1 VISTAVFLIYHI
13 VSNPEQITKLRQELA
28 TIDDVTQHSQ
38 LQNLTHLNAVI
49 DETLRLHPS
58 VPSGGLRDT
67 PPEGIT
73 VGSTY
78 IPGNTIV
85 LVPHYSL
92 GRREYSIQFHR
103 IYSNKQTRR
112 RLLRPTAQIH
122 TRALDHAPRTSQE
135 SLRLHSLPKR

>member
-1 VISTAVFLIYHI
+1 MYHI
-13 VSNPEQITKLRQELA
+13 AKDPEQIAKIRKELK
-28 TIDDVTQHSQ
+28 TIDDVTSHSQ
-38 LQNLTHLNAVI
+38 LQYLTHLNAVI

-73 VGSTY
+73 IGSTY

-92 GRREYSIQFHR
+92 GRRKCSYQLLWLSADIQ
-103 IYSNKQTRR
+103 SRR
-112 RLLRPTAQIH
+112 RLLR
-122 TRALDHAPRTSQE
+122 
-135 SLRLHSLPKR
+135 